1 MEVACM
7 DGVNIE
13 KNEKK
18 DALLI
23 AIEEGRTIVK
33 DPNAPTGFPVIFKII
48 YVTIYQMYLS
58 GKGEYWFVFIVGHN
72 NPNLI
77 L

>member
-1 MEVACM
+1 M

-33 DPNAPTGFPVIFKII
+33 NAPRYSSMEDLKAALEV
-48 YVTIYQMYLS
+48 
-58 GKGEYWFVFIVGHN
+58 
-72 NPNLI
+72 
-77 L
+77 

>member
-23 AIEEGRTIVK
+23 AIEEGRTIV
-33 DPNAPTGFPVIFKII
+33 NAPRYSSMEDLKSALEV
-48 YVTIYQMYLS
+48 
-58 GKGEYWFVFIVGHN
+58 
-72 NPNLI
+72 
-77 L
+77 

>member
-1 MEVACM
+1 M

-33 DPNAPTGFPVIFKII
+33 DPNAPRYSSMEDLKSAEPA
-48 YVTIYQMYLS
+48 
-58 GKGEYWFVFIVGHN
+58 EYTSVDSFLQI
-72 NPNLI
+72 
-77 L
+77 

>member
-1 MEVACM
+1 M

-23 AIEEGRTIVK
+23 EIEEGRTIVK
-33 DPNAPTGFPVIFKII
+33 ESKCTEIFQYGRLKSGIGSIISLIEKESQQNALLLTLFCKYDLKQQTP
-48 YVTIYQMYLS
+48 
-58 GKGEYWFVFIVGHN
+58 
-72 NPNLI
+72 
-77 L
+77 

>member
-23 AIEEGRTIVK
+23 AIEKEER
-33 DPNAPTGFPVIFKII
+33 
-48 YVTIYQMYLS
+48 L
-58 GKGEYWFVFIVGHN
+58 
-72 NPNLI
+72 
-77 L
+77 

>member
-1 MEVACM
+1 M

-23 AIEEGRTIVK
+23 SIEEGRTIVK
-33 DPNAPTGFPVIFKII
+33 DPNAPRYSSMEDLKVALEVYII
-48 YVTIYQMYLS
+48 S
-58 GKGEYWFVFIVGHN
+58 
-72 NPNLI
+72 LI
-77 L
+77 EKESQQNALLLTLFYNYDLKQQAP

>member
-1 MEVACM
+1 M

-33 DPNAPTGFPVIFKII
+33 RSKCTEIFQYGRLK
-48 YVTIYQMYLS
+48 
-58 GKGEYWFVFIVGHN
+58 KRH
-72 NPNLI
+72 
-77 L
+77 

>member
-18 DALLI
+18 DELLI

-33 DPNAPTGFPVIFKII
+33 DPNAPRYSSMEDLKVALE
-48 YVTIYQMYLS
+48 VQYL
-58 GKGEYWFVFIVGHN
+58 
-72 NPNLI
+72 
-77 L
+77 

>member
-1 MEVACM
+1 MEVTCM

-23 AIEEGRTIVK
+23 SIEEGRTIVK
-33 DPNAPTGFPVIFKII
+33 DPNAPRYSSMEGLKAALEV
-48 YVTIYQMYLS
+48 
-58 GKGEYWFVFIVGHN
+58 
-72 NPNLI
+72 
-77 L
+77 